1 MVLCFCLPLH
11 LLMLCVSIFLCHSI
25 PFNSRL
31 IFLWFSHFFLQISA
45 EAAYLYDA
53 VHLYAKAL
61 IKVLRQG
68 DRPRNGTAIIE
79 AIKGSKYR
87 SAMG

>member
-1 MVLCFCLPLH
+1 MQKGERFFCHPLP
-11 LLMLCVSIFLCHSI
+11 LLMLRVSIFYGIQFS
-25 PFNSRL
+25 FD
-31 IFLWFSHFFLQISA
+31 FLWFSHLLSQISA

-53 VHLYAKAL
+53 VLLYAKAL